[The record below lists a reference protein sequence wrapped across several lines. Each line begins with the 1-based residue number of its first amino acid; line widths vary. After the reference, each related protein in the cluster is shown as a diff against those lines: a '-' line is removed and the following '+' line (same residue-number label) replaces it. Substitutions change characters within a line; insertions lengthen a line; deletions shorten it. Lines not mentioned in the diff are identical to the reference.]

1 MMIHQSEQRKM
12 RLWSLKV
19 ANRQR
24 IKLNWL
30 RKKET
35 KGGQSLEDQLL
46 KVLFQVQIPETM

>member
-1 MMIHQSEQRKM
+1 MMIHQSEERKM